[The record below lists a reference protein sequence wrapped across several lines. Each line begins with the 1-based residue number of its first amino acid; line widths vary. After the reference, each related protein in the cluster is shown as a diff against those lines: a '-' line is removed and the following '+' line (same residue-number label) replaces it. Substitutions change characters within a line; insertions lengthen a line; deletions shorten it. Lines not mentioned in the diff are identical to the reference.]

1 MPDPTRKFLDDL
13 HKQLNTLE
21 KRLRYLE
28 TYDSIRLIMVHN
40 TSYVLDNVTINDGV
54 TNTTADLRGSFGI
67 PTNANGVVLMVESL
81 PGAATCQLQ
90 VDSVQA
96 PDVYSPL
103 IRFHA
108 STRNSGM
115 LFIALA
121 ADGQISFTSV
131 GANISQIY
139 AWIIGYW
146 I

>member
-28 TYDSIRLIMVHN
+28 TYDSIRLITVHN
-40 TSYVLDNVTINDGV
+40 NSYVLNNVTINNGV
-54 TNTTADLRGSFGI
+54 TSTTADLRGSYGI
-67 PTNANGVVLMVESL
+67 PTNANGVVLMVEGL
-81 PGAATCQLQ
+81 PGAVTCQLQ
-90 VDSVQA
+90 IDSVQA
-96 PDVYSPL
+96 PDAYSPL

-131 GANISQIY
+131 GANISSIY
-139 AWIIGYW
+139 AWVTGYW